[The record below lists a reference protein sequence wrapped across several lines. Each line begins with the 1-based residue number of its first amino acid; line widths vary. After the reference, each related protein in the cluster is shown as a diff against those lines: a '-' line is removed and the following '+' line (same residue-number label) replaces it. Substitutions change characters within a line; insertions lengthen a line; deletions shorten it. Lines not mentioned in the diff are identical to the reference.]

1 MWQVWLI
8 LQIEPSSKINSKN
21 SEIALLENHVYNLN
35 IGICYAWYCNFKI
48 MIWLYYCESGTKIY
62 MDNAQVTIHDLSK
75 LYSHGQA
82 F

>member
-1 MWQVWLI
+1 
-8 LQIEPSSKINSKN
+8 
-21 SEIALLENHVYNLN
+21 
-35 IGICYAWYCNFKI
+35 